1 MDFSDTVIT
10 RRHALLLTIKSK
22 IKGIPSDDSTKSRF
36 LVGTDTRKTFFVYEK
51 NLVKLSKLTPVPHE
65 TNLF

>member
-36 LVGTDTRKTFFVYEK
+36 LVGTDTRKTFFC
-51 NLVKLSKLTPVPHE
+51 L
-65 TNLF
+65 